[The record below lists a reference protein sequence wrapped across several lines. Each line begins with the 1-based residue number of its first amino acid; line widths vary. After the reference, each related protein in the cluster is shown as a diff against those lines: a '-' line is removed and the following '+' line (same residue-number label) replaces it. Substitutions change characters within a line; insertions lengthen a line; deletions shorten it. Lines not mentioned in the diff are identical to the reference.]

1 MNLIMKKKVL
11 LAAFAIMI
19 AALIFAFSKPQSA
32 ITGSVLP
39 GDGAESI
46 WAYGG
51 TDSTRA
57 ILLANGSFSLTVRAG
72 IYKLVVDA
80 KPPFKDVVLENV
92 DVKDGRPLDVG
103 QIVLQK

>member
-1 MNLIMKKKVL
+1 MKKLILLTSLSTALVGGL
-11 LAAFAIMI
+11 LAFT
-19 AALIFAFSKPQSA
+19 KPQSA

-39 GDGAESI
+39 ADGAQAI
-46 WAYGG
+46 WAYSG

-57 ILLANGSFSLTVRAG
+57 VVLNTGTFTIAVRPG

-80 KPPFKDVVLENV
+80 KAPFKDVVLENV

-103 QIVLQK
+103 QIILLK